1 MVSRERIKKIILEEL
16 DQNVLELFCRL
27 ESNRVRNLTDILTD
41 MRAVCGVTIVNM
53 AMASRFVSEGREI
66 AELNIKFKPFGV
78 ATNKYLRKLIADVK
92 KIDGVLAF
100 IIRKSKVMTADAA
113 AQGEVVGI
121 GEGTNN

>member
-27 ESNRVRNLTDILTD
+27 ESNRIRNLTDILTD

-66 AELNIKFKPFGV
+66 TELDIKFKPYGI
-78 ATNKYLRKLIADVK
+78 AKNKYLRKLIADVK

-100 IIRKSKVMTADAA
+100 IIRKSRVMDAQVA
-113 AQGEVVGI
+113 GAGEVVGI

>member
-27 ESNRVRNLTDILTD
+27 ESNRIRNLTDILTD

-66 AELNIKFKPFGV
+66 AELNIKFKPSGV
-78 ATNKYLRKLIADVK
+78 AKNKYLRKLIADVK

-100 IIRKSKVMTADAA
+100 IIRKSRVMDAQVA
-113 AQGEVVGI
+113 GAGEVVGI

>member
-1 MVSRERIKKIILEEL
+1 
-16 DQNVLELFCRL
+16 
-27 ESNRVRNLTDILTD
+27 
-41 MRAVCGVTIVNM
+41 
-53 AMASRFVSEGREI
+53 
-66 AELNIKFKPFGV
+66 
-78 ATNKYLRKLIADVK
+78 LIADVK

>member
-1 MVSRERIKKIILEEL
+1 MISREQIKKIILEEL
-16 DQNVLELFCRL
+16 EQDVLELFCRL
-27 ESNRVRNLTDILTD
+27 ESNRIRNLTDILTD

-66 AELNIKFKPFGV
+66 AELNIKFKPSGV
-78 ATNKYLRKLIADVK
+78 AKNKYLRKLIADVK

-100 IIRKSKVMTADAA
+100 IIRKSRVMDAQVA
-113 AQGEVVGI
+113 GAGEVVGI

>member
-27 ESNRVRNLTDILTD
+27 ESN
-41 MRAVCGVTIVNM
+41 
-53 AMASRFVSEGREI
+53 SEGREI

-78 ATNKYLRKLIADVK
+78 AKNKYLRKLIADVK

-100 IIRKSKVMTADAA
+100 IIRKSRVMDVQATGA
-113 AQGEVVGI
+113 GETVGI